1 MRHHHGRSRKLIA
14 LLFAASL
21 AFAIS
26 APAAL
31 ASDGHGYYGETTD
44 KIVTLA
50 GFCLIGFFTLF
61 VIVMS
66 TLQGWLERRK
76 EARKAAHAALGNGR
90 WRGGW

>member
-1 MRHHHGRSRKLIA
+1 MRHAQGRSRKVIA

-21 AFAIS
+21 AFAMN

-31 ASDGHGYYGETTD
+31 ASDGHGLYGDTDD

-50 GFCLIGFFTLF
+50 GFCIIGFFTLF

-66 TLQGWLERRK
+66 TLQGRLERRK
-76 EARKAAHAALGNGR
+76 EARKAAHAALANGR
-90 WRGGW
+90 MRGGW